1 MEVLH
6 LQHLLVGHNGHDL
19 ADQPPELEQL
29 FLDLAGLVQTAGLV
43 VIPELLAQGGEYRGH
58 GHDAAVAA
66 RLQDGQHLG
75 VVAGDQLKA
84 LGQIQTLKLLEGD
97 EVHAAVL
104 QAHHIGAGIAH
115 LLHHLGGDG
124 VVGHAGDVV
133 EVEGQGAG
141 QLGGLLEVGD
151 QGRLIVGV
159 IVGGGD
165 RGRVSPLTSGPG
177 KQVGHI
183 GLVHGGG
190 VEEDKGVVSGPFDGR
205 GEQLFPLLQS
215 QVDEFSRGAA
225 DEHAPDTGL
234 GDKLGEF
241 GVFLV
246 VDAAVRVKWG
256 ELWGR
261 DTPQAGGL

>member
-1 MEVLH
+1 MEALH
-6 LQHLLVGHNGHDL
+6 LQHLLVGHDGHDL

-29 FLDLAGLVQTAGLV
+29 LLDLAGLVQLPGLV

-58 GHDAAVAA
+58 GHDAAVAP

-97 EVHAAVL
+97 KVHTAVL
-104 QAHHIGAGIAH
+104 QTHHIGAGVTH

-133 EVEGQGAG
+133 EIEGQGAG
-141 QLGGLLEVGD
+141 QFGGLLEVGN
-151 QGRLIVGV
+151 QGGLVVGV
-159 IVGGGD
+159 VVGGCDG
-165 RGRVSPLTSGPG
+165 GRVSPLASGPG

-190 VEEDKGVVSGPFDGR
+190 VEEDKGVVVGSFDGR
-205 GEQLFPLLQS
+205 GQQLFPLLQG
-215 QVDEFSRGAA
+215 QVDEFS
-225 DEHAPDTGL
+225 
-234 GDKLGEF
+234 
-241 GVFLV
+241 
-246 VDAAVRVKWG
+246 
-256 ELWGR
+256 
-261 DTPQAGGL
+261 